1 MLKLLLR
8 ACISG
13 LRSRQQL
20 ALENLALRHQI
31 EVLQR
36 TAGRP
41 RHRTADRALWV
52 LLSRI
57 CSDWRRHLLVVQPE
71 TVIRWH
77 RLGWRLYWRRKSRPR
92 RAGRPIA
99 EPEVRALIRRLSQE
113 NPLWG
118 APRIHGEL
126 LKLGYE
132 IVEAT
137 VARYMIRRPGP
148 PSQSWR
154 TFVRNH
160 LTEIVAIDFFT
171 VATASFRTLYVFVAL
186 SLDRRRIVHLNVTES
201 PTAEWTSLQLIQA
214 FPFDT
219 APRFLIRDRDSI
231 YGEQVAETIRVLGIE
246 QKIIAYESP
255 WLNGYVERVIGSIRR
270 ECLDHVIVFGERHLR
285 RVLREYVAYYHGSRT
300 HLGLGKDAPE
310 PRAIQPRSDGPVVS
324 APLLGGLHHRYW
336 REAA

>member
-8 ACISG
+8 ACFSG
-13 LRSRQQL
+13 LRSSQQL

-41 RHRTADRALWV
+41 RLRTADRALWV
-52 LLSRI
+52 LLSRF
-57 CSDWRRHLLVVQPE
+57 CRGWRRHLVVVQPD
-71 TVIRWH
+71 TVVRWH

-137 VARYMIRRPGP
+137 VARYMIKRPGP

-160 LTEIVAIDFFT
+160 LTEIIAIDFFT
-171 VATASFRTLYVFVAL
+171 VPTASFRTLYVFIVL

-214 FPFDT
+214 FPFDSP
-219 APRFLIRDRDSI
+219 PRFLIRDRDSI
-231 YGEQVAETIRVLGIE
+231 YGAQVIETIRVLGVE

-255 WLNGYVERVIGSIRR
+255 WMKGYVERVIGSIRR
-270 ECLDHVIVFGERHLR
+270 ECLDHAIVLGERHLR
-285 RVLREYVAYYHGSRT
+285 RVLREYIAYYHGSRT

-310 PRAIQPRSDGPVVS
+310 PRAIQGRSRGPVGGD
-324 APLLGGLHHRYW
+324 PILGGLHHCYW

>member
-13 LRSRQQL
+13 LCSRQQL

-31 EVLQR
+31 KVLQR

-41 RHRTADRALWV
+41 RLRAADRALWV

-57 CSDWRRHLLVVQPE
+57 CRNWRCHLVVVQPD

-77 RLGWRLYWRRKSRPR
+77 RLGWRLYWRRKSLPR

-126 LKLGYE
+126 LKLSYE
-132 IVEAT
+132 IVETT
-137 VARYMIRRPGP
+137 VAKYMIRRPGP

-160 LTEIVAIDFFT
+160 LAEIVAIDFCT
-171 VATASFRTLYVFVAL
+171 VPTASFRTLYVFVVL
-186 SLDRRRIVHLNVTES
+186 SLDRRRIVHFNVTAS
-201 PTAEWTSLQLIQA
+201 PTVEWTSLQLIQA
-214 FPFDT
+214 FPFDS
-219 APRFLIRDRDSI
+219 APQFLIRYRDSI
-231 YGEQVAETIRVLGIE
+231 YGEQAVETIRVLGIE
-246 QKIIAYESP
+246 QNVIAYEAP
-255 WLNGYVERVIGSIRR
+255 WMNGYVERVIGSIRR
-270 ECLDHVIVFGERHLR
+270 ECLDHVIVLGERHLR
-285 RVLREYVAYYHGSRT
+285 RVLREGVVYYHGSRT
-300 HLGLGKDAPE
+300 HLGLGKDAPD
-310 PRAIQPRSDGPVVS
+310 PRAVQPGGDGPVVS
-324 APLLGGLHHRYW
+324 APVLGGLHHRYR